1 MKRLFILKK
10 VKSVSILLLISVFI
24 LMGLAAGC
32 SSPEATPQETIKETP
47 EGETPEVETPEVE
60 TRELIFATH
69 TPGGT
74 YYTVAVAQS
83 SIIEKH
89 TGMMVTPQPVA
100 TTMGLLSYISNKEA
114 DISLSS
120 AFDLDKGS
128 KGLMM
133 FEGQDHSDIRVLQG
147 GHELTYAFLTT
158 KKSGIKNWSDLK
170 GKRIANRVGAGAHQ
184 VAIPLLLEYYGID
197 YNKDITLVP
206 TEDVTTEL
214 GEGRVDAIIN
224 PIFPATI
231 EEISTDTEL
240 VFIPTDPEAVKY
252 VCERDLS
259 FNLTKTAVEVGP
271 ITKGQTALG
280 VKNYLICHKDFP
292 DELAYLLV
300 KTLLE
305 NHDELLALQP
315 EVMADWSLDKALEK
329 SPVPY
334 HPGAVKYYKEI
345 GIWDEE
351 MEKHQSMLLNN

>member
-1 MKRLFILKK
+1 MEKLVILKK
-10 VKSVSILLLISVFI
+10 VKSIGILLLLSVFI
-24 LMGLAAGC
+24 FMGLVGC
-32 SSPEATPQETIKETP
+32 TSPEATPQETIKETP
-47 EGETPEVETPEVE
+47 EGETPEGE
-60 TRELIFATH
+60 TRELTYATH

-133 FEGQDHSDIRVLQG
+133 FEGQDHSDVRVLQG

-184 VAIPLLLEYYGID
+184 VAIPLLLEYYGLD

-206 TEDVTTEL
+206 TEDVSTEL

-224 PIFPATI
+224 PIFPSTI

-252 VCERDLS
+252 VSERDLS
-259 FNLTKTAVEVGP
+259 FNLTKTIVNVGP
-271 ITKGQTALG
+271 ITEGQTALG

-292 DELAYLLV
+292 DELAYLWV

-315 EVMADWSLDKALEK
+315 EVMSDWSLDKALEK

-334 HPGAVKYYKEI
+334 HPGAVKYYKEV